1 MQLKRQHFAAR
12 LATTDGKTHV
22 HTHTHAHT
30 SESEFVV
37 CQLGGPQLGDDPIHQ
52 RRNGLVKTSPA
63 LGGSP
68 RFPGQRP
75 SRPANSGSVY
85 TRLSSLCSL
94 LL

>member
-30 SESEFVV
+30 SETEFVV

-75 SRPANSGSVY
+75 SRPANSGSVC